1 MNSDKKALKES
12 VSIGMR
18 KMMFSAPT
26 VHEYVEKASLCEL
39 TSINKLLSCEQELR
53 TVSRR
58 ARLIKSAGFPT
69 LKSFDGYDF
78 TGIQFPNLLDKEHM
92 LSLDFIR
99 QKKTLVFYG
108 GCGSGKTHAMTALG
122 MAACGRDYKVRF
134 YTLSA
139 LVMMLKNARMMN
151 TLERMYRM
159 LSCAD
164 LLCLDEFGYLPL
176 DIESGQLLFN
186 VISNAYEKQAL
197 IITTNLPFNDW
208 GPLFADDQLAAA
220 VIDRIVHYGH
230 LIKTGNKD
238 WRLEHSLMID
248 K

>member
-1 MNSDKKALKES
+1 MNSDKKAIRES
-12 VSIGMR
+12 VAAGMR
-18 KMMFSAPT
+18 KMMFSAST
-26 VHEYVEKASLCEL
+26 TSEYVEKAALSE
-39 TSINKLLSCEQELR
+39 LLSMDALLSREQEIR

-58 ARLIKSAGFPT
+58 TRLIKSAGFPT

-78 TGIQFPNLLDKEHM
+78 TGILFPNLLDRNKM
-92 LSLDFIR
+92 LSLDFIKEHR
-99 QKKTLVFYG
+99 TLVFYG

-122 MAACGRDYKVRF
+122 AAACGNDYRVKF
-134 YTLSA
+134 YTLSS
-139 LVMMLKNARMMN
+139 LVMMLKNAKALN
-151 TLERMYRM
+151 TLERTYRM
-159 LSCAD
+159 ISSAG

-176 DIESGQLLFN
+176 DMESGQLLFN

-197 IITTNLPFNDW
+197 IITTNLAFNDW

-220 VIDRIVHYGH
+220 IIDRLVHYGH
-230 LIKTGNKD
+230 LIKTGNRD